1 MAYCPNCGKPV
12 VDDTASFCSNCSH
25 PLKLNKESEPRSVR
39 EGVVHKCPNCGEAI
53 DAFTANCPSC
63 GYEFRGSKAASSVQR
78 FASELSQANEMQKK
92 VSIIRNFPIPNT
104 KEDIFEFML
113 LASSNISG
121 EQNKSIFDAWLV
133 KFNQSYQKARLV
145 IRDAEDLKQI
155 QGIYDQTQKRIKREK
170 IRMGAQALSNPEGRA
185 SRIVSLIGKNLA
197 VVAGIVLYIMAI
209 VTYKRNGNGS
219 MLELAGVIVLI
230 ASAATLA
237 KRNATLV
244 EYIIGLLSGLLS
256 IAMSK
261 LLVNGS
267 VLELGG
273 VIVLIIVAV
282 NFFRGAVK
290 KGNKKEDE

>member
-1 MAYCPNCGKPV
+1 M
-12 VDDTASFCSNCSH
+12 
-25 PLKLNKESEPRSVR
+25 
-39 EGVVHKCPNCGEAI
+39 HKCPNCGEAV

-63 GYEFRGSKAASSVQR
+63 GYEFRGAKAASSVQR
-78 FASELSQANEMQKK
+78 FASELSLASETQHK

-133 KFNQSYQKARLV
+133 KFDQSYQKARLV
-145 IRDAEDLKQI
+145 IKDAEDLAQI
-155 QGIYDQTQKRIKREK
+155 QGIYDQTQKRIKRERM
-170 IRMGAQALSNPEGRA
+170 RMGAQALSNPEGRA
-185 SRIVSLIGKNLA
+185 SRIISLIGKNLA

-209 VTYKRNGNGS
+209 VTYNRNGNGS

-267 VLELGG
+267 MLELGG